1 MFKYFPHTEKDIKTM
16 LDKIGIGRIED
27 LFNDIPKDVLLDNL
41 DEFELPNSMSEIE
54 LRKDVEK
61 ISKKNKSFEI
71 YRGGGAYDVY
81 TPSIIDYITS
91 RQEFLTSYTP
101 YQAEISQGTLKY
113 IFEFQS
119 LICELTGM
127 DVSNASMYD
136 GATSCAEALL
146 MACSQT
152 KRNKVL
158 VSKTL
163 NNNYLKCIETYMSF
177 KGIEIEYL
185 DYNEDLILN
194 SQNIIEKLDKNVA
207 GVIVSYPN
215 YFGYLE
221 NNYNYVD
228 KIKENKSLFI
238 VCSEIS
244 TLGLLKSPK
253 EIGADIV
260 CGDCQALG
268 ISLSNGGP
276 YLGYLACLDKYVRK
290 MPGRIVG
297 MTNDTNGK
305 RGFVLTLQARE
316 QHIRREKATS
326 NICSNQSLM
335 ALHVTIYASLLGR
348 KGLKETQERCYANSH
363 YLQDKLLETK
373 LFEKVSNCEFIKEF
387 TLKSNINLQ
396 SLNNYL
402 ESKGYLGGI
411 ISSDNLY
418 TLCATETKDKESIDD
433 FVKIIGE
440 YNE

>member
-1 MFKYFPHTEKDIKTM
+1 MFKFFPHTEKDIEIM

-41 DEFELPNSMSEIE
+41 DDFELPNSMSEIE

-61 ISKKNKSFEI
+61 ISKKNKLFEI

>member
-1 MFKYFPHTEKDIKTM
+1 MFKYFPHTENDIKIM
-16 LDKIGIGRIED
+16 LEKIGIENIDE
-27 LFNDIPKDVLLDNL
+27 LFNDIPQEVLLENLDNL
-41 DEFELPNSMSEIE
+41 KLPNSLSEIE
-54 LRKDVEK
+54 LRKKINK
-61 ISKKNKSFEI
+61 ISKKNRILEVF
-71 YRGGGAYDVY
+71 RGGGAYEVY

-163 NNNYLKCIETYMSF
+163 NDKYLECIDTYMKF
-177 KGIEIEYL
+177 KGIDVEYL
-185 DYNEDLILN
+185 DYTNDLILDGN
-194 SQNIIEKLDKNVA
+194 NLVNKLDKDIA
-207 GVIVSYPN
+207 AVIVAYPN
-215 YFGYLE
+215 SFGYLE
-221 NNYNYVD
+221 NNYNYVE

-244 TLGLLKSPK
+244 TLGLLKTPK

-276 YLGYLACLDKYVRK
+276 YLGYLACLEKYVRK

-297 MTNDTNGK
+297 MTNDLNGK

-335 ALHVTIYASLLGR
+335 ALHVTIYASLLGK
-348 KGLKETQERCYANSH
+348 KGLKETQERCFSNSH
-363 YLQDKLLETK
+363 YLQEKLLETK
-373 LFEKVSNCEFIKEF
+373 LFEKVSNNEFIKEF
-387 TLKSNINLQ
+387 TLKSLVNLEK
-396 SLNNYL
+396 LNEYL

-411 ISSDNLY
+411 ISNNNLY
-418 TLCATETKDKESIDD
+418 TVCATETKNKSSIDE
-433 FVKIIGE
+433 FVKIVGE
-440 YNE
+440 YHE

>member
-1 MFKYFPHTEKDIKTM
+1 M
-16 LDKIGIGRIED
+16 
-27 LFNDIPKDVLLDNL
+27 
-41 DEFELPNSMSEIE
+41 
-54 LRKDVEK
+54 
-61 ISKKNKSFEI
+61 
-71 YRGGGAYDVY
+71 
-81 TPSIIDYITS
+81 
-91 RQEFLTSYTP
+91 
-101 YQAEISQGTLKY
+101 
-113 IFEFQS
+113 
-119 LICELTGM
+119 
-127 DVSNASMYD
+127 
-136 GATSCAEALL
+136 
-146 MACSQT
+146 
-152 KRNKVL
+152 
-158 VSKTL
+158 
-163 NNNYLKCIETYMSF
+163 
-177 KGIEIEYL
+177 
-185 DYNEDLILN
+185 
-194 SQNIIEKLDKNVA
+194 
-207 GVIVSYPN
+207 
-215 YFGYLE
+215 
-221 NNYNYVD
+221 
-228 KIKENKSLFI
+228 
-238 VCSEIS
+238 
-244 TLGLLKSPK
+244 
-253 EIGADIV
+253 
-260 CGDCQALG
+260 G